1 MLFDLMLLNFIVALS
16 LLVWLLDIV
25 VHNVVVAVVAVDVYN
40 NNDDHVYDG
49 CADDDVVIVF

>member
-25 VHNVVVAVVAVDVYN
+25 VHNVVVAVDVYN
-40 NNDDHVYDG
+40 NNDDHVYDD
-49 CADDDVVIVF
+49 CADDDDVIVF